1 LLTPHSAILRDLVK
15 QYEKLHTRISERS
28 SPETQRR
35 FEDTCYTLC
44 VSTGTRTVE
53 AALTFAARQ
62 LDADLA
68 EVAYAASPTAAPAL
82 QLAN

>member
-1 LLTPHSAILRDLVK
+1 MLTPHSAILRDLVK
-15 QYEKLHTRISERS
+15 QYEKLHARLSERS
-28 SPETQRR
+28 SAETQRH
-35 FEDTCYTLC
+35 FADTCYTLC

-53 AALTFAARQ
+53 AALTFAAGQ

-68 EVAYAASPTAAPAL
+68 EVAYASPTASSL